1 MVAGVKAYKGS
12 DQVDLVNF
20 KDDDYFTARL
30 AVARAQEHPNED
42 NKSVYSLEFV
52 PSEQDL
58 SLPER
63 LRYSFTDSDGSFKGN
78 MGVFTAK
85 QLKGR
90 YVVGVF
96 RRKDKGIEAIIPS
109 NEII

>member
-1 MVAGVKAYKGS
+1 MVTSVKAYRVS

-30 AVARAQEHPNED
+30 AVARAQESPSFD
-42 NKSVYSLEFV
+42 GKSVYSLDFV
-52 PSEQDL
+52 PSEPDL
-58 SLPER
+58 TLPER
-63 LRYSFTDSDGSFKGN
+63 LKYSFTDSDGSFKGK

-90 YVVGVF
+90 QVLGVF
-96 RRKDKGIEAIIPS
+96 RRSDKGLEAIIPS
-109 NEII
+109 NEVL